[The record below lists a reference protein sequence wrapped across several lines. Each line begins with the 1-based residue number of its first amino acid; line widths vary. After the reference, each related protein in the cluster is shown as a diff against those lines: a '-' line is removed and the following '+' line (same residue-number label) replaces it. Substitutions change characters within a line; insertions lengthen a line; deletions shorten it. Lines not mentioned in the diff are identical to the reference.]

1 MRSHGLHF
9 GYDSVNILIDITLL
23 LLISSVCGEMC
34 FCAECEPS
42 SRQDDVVDVLM
53 QRTLEDVAQ
62 SQAGGAGDMDD
73 LLIKLNCD
81 HVNRACV
88 LSRCFIFAV

>member
-1 MRSHGLHF
+1 
-9 GYDSVNILIDITLL
+9 
-23 LLISSVCGEMC
+23 
-34 FCAECEPS
+34 
-42 SRQDDVVDVLM
+42 M